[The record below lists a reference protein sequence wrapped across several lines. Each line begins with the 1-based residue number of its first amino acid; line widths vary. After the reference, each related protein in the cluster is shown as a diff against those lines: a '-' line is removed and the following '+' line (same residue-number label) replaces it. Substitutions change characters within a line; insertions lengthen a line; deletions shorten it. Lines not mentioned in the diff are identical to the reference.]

1 MTRTRAAWIRWGAD
15 RLARAGVE
23 APRREA
29 EALLASVLE
38 GPRHA
43 WHLDPDMAL
52 TPAQAERMDDVVG
65 RRARRVP
72 PQYLTGSETFC
83 GLEIGVTSEVLIPRP
98 ETEGV
103 VTAAARVMT
112 GWNRPAVVADVG
124 TGSGC
129 IALAL
134 AGACPTAVV
143 YATDCSTA
151 ALQVAA
157 ANAGRLGLSDRV
169 RFLAGDLLEP
179 LAALDV
185 RFDLIVSNP
194 PYVADPEF
202 ADLQPEVRHE
212 PSLAL
217 RGGADGLDFYR
228 RIFGEAARVLV
239 PGGAVVVEV
248 GFGQAPAVCDLAE
261 RAGYQVE
268 RIDEDF
274 AGIPRVITTRTGG

>member
-29 EALLASVLE
+29 EALLAFVLA

-43 WHLDPDMAL
+43 WHLDPDSAL
-52 TPAQAERMDDVVG
+52 TPAQAERMDDAVG

-103 VTAAARVMT
+103 VTAATRVMT
-112 GWNRPAVVADVG
+112 WWNRPTVVADVG

-134 AGACPTAVV
+134 AAACPTAVV

-151 ALQVAA
+151 ALHVAA
-157 ANAGRLGLSDRV
+157 ANAGRLGLADRV

-194 PYVADPEF
+194 PYVADHEF

-217 RGGADGLDFYR
+217 RGGVDGLDFYR
-228 RIFGEAARVLV
+228 RIFAEAARVLA

-248 GFGQAPAVCDLAE
+248 GFGQAAAVCDLAA
-261 RAGYQVE
+261 RAGYPVD
-268 RIDEDF
+268 RVDEDF
-274 AGIPRVITTRTGG
+274 SGIPRVITTRARG